1 MPDINPTLDLRQIVY
16 HDNIPFYVVGM
27 KIVSTSTANKVV
39 YQISQDLPD
48 MHGIRRGVWP
58 DQISYFDREDL
69 LTETEYAAARMTALE
84 TEANTYE
91 RTLTGVPIISLNT
104 GILESYQFVWDGTD
118 AYEWDGESFPPYENP
133 IAAGTSWFDWIGT
146 SLIATLTDIED
157 GGGAGILAP
166 INHTANISWNGMTL
180 EIDDASFTL
189 LHSITDTFDGVTTTV
204 TDVDVTTLGV
214 YNISMVVVDSQ
225 GIYSYPLVIRI
236 EVVEPPVEPD
246 AEC

>member
-1 MPDINPTLDLRQIVY
+1 MPDINPTLDLRQLVY
-16 HDNIPFYVVGM
+16 HDDVPFYVVGT

-48 MHGIRRGVWP
+48 MYGMRRGIWP
-58 DQISYFDREDL
+58 DQTHYFDREEL
-69 LTETEYAAARMTALE
+69 FTETEYAAARITALE
-84 TEANTYE
+84 TEANSYE
-91 RTLTGVPIISLNT
+91 RTLTGIPIISTNV

-118 AYEWDGESFPPYENP
+118 SYEWDGESFPPYENP
-133 IAAGTSWFDWIGT
+133 IAVGTSWFTWIGT

-157 GGGAGILAP
+157 GGGAGITAA
-166 INHTANISWNGMTL
+166 INHMVNISWNGMTF

-189 LHSITDTFDGVTTTV
+189 IPTITHTFEGLTTTV
-204 TDVDVTTLGV
+204 TDVDVSVLGV

-236 EVVEPPVEPD
+236 EVVEPPEQPV